1 MSEQQKIRFCLA
13 PMRGVTTVAYRNAF
27 MNHFQGLDK
36 AMAPFIPT
44 VHGETIKPKIL
55 KELDPEINRAVPLIP
70 QIIGR
75 DPHDFLMMADAM
87 LAMGYDEVNW
97 NLGCPWKH
105 VRKKKRGSG
114 LLAYPDMLRD
124 VLDLACEKYPNQI
137 SVKVRL
143 GIENND
149 MLQTLVPLFNSYPL
163 KEVTIH
169 PRNAE
174 QMYDGTVDLDAF
186 AAAYNELTAPVAYNG
201 DINDL
206 AFFNELTARFPKI
219 DHYMLG
225 RGLLMNPFLCEILK
239 AGEDTIDDKVKI
251 ERIRAFHNELCE
263 AYKEEMFGDVPVLG
277 KMKEMWKYLC
287 AHLDNGKKLFK
298 KVKKA
303 TRVETYEEIVG
314 EFLAKAN
321 WSDEILW
328 RGDVKATVGGDGDD
342 VED

>member
-1 MSEQQKIRFCLA
+1 MMTTQQKYRFCLA

-27 MNHFQGLDK
+27 MNHFKGLDE
-36 AMAPFIPT
+36 AMAPFTPT
-44 VHGETIKPKIL
+44 VHSDTIKPKLL
-55 KELDPEINRAVPLIP
+55 KDLAPEINQALPLIP

-75 DPHDFLMMADAM
+75 DPHDFLTMADAIFA
-87 LAMGYDEVNW
+87 LGYNEVNW

-114 LLAYPDMLRD
+114 LLMYPDMLRA

-143 GIENND
+143 GVENNEA
-149 MLQTLVPLFNSYPL
+149 LQQIVPLFNEYPL

-174 QMYDGTVDLDAF
+174 QMYDGSVDLNAF
-186 AAAYNELTAPVAYNG
+186 ENAYHALTAPVAYNG
-201 DINDL
+201 DINDPV
-206 AFFNELTARFPKI
+206 FFNQLIKRFPDI
-219 DHYMLG
+219 RHYMLG
-225 RGLLMNPFLCEILK
+225 RGLLMNPFLCEMLK
-239 AGEDTIDDKVKI
+239 TGEDKIDNKI
-251 ERIRAFHNELCE
+251 ERIRAFHTELCE
-263 AYKEEMFGDVPVLG
+263 AYKEEMFGDKPVLG
-277 KMKEMWKYLC
+277 KMKEMWKYLS

-303 TRVETYEEIVG
+303 NRVDTYEQIIE
-314 EFLAKAN
+314 EYLANAT

-328 RGDVKATVGGDGDD
+328 RGDVKESQREG
-342 VED
+342 

>member
-1 MSEQQKIRFCLA
+1 MTDSHKYRFCLA

-27 MNHFQGLDK
+27 MNHFKGLDE

-44 VHGETIKPKIL
+44 VHADTVKPKLL
-55 KELDPEINRAVPLIP
+55 KEIEPEINQSLPLIP

-75 DPHDFLMMADAM
+75 DAHDFMVMADAM
-87 LAMGYDEVNW
+87 FALGYDEVNW

-114 LLAYPDMLRD
+114 LLTHPDLLRA
-124 VLDLACEKYPNQI
+124 VLDPACEKYPGQI

-143 GIENND
+143 GVEDNEA
-149 MLQTLVPLFNSYPL
+149 LQQIVPLFNEYPL

-186 AAAYNELTAPVAYNG
+186 ETAYKALKAPVAYNG

-206 AFFNELTARFPKI
+206 AFFQQLTERFPNI
-219 DHYMLG
+219 RHYMLG
-225 RGLLMNPFLCEILK
+225 RGLLMNPFLCEVLK
-239 AGEDTIDDKVKI
+239 AGEDTVDNKI
-251 ERIRAFHNELCE
+251 ERIRAFHTELCE
-263 AYKEEMFGDVPVLG
+263 AYKEEMFGDKPVLG
-277 KMKEMWKYLC
+277 KMKEMWKYLA
-287 AHLDNGKKLFK
+287 AHLTNGKKLFK

-303 TRVETYEEIVG
+303 HKVETYEQIIE
-314 EFLAKAN
+314 EYLTNAE

-328 RGDVKATVGGDGDD
+328 RGDIKESQR
-342 VED
+342 ED